1 MWKKLIALALALSL
15 CACSTSQ
22 PASTTNQSATT
33 ASVNNQKLKMNS
45 VPPSYLIECGD
56 IPTIESAGIQDV
68 KRAYLETQNELIGV
82 CMRHKN
88 LGGWVLDMIG
98 GDE

>member
-1 MWKKLIALALALSL
+1 MWKKLIALVLALNL

-22 PASTTNQSATT
+22 PASTTNQVAIT

-45 VPPSYLIECGD
+45 VPPGYLVECGD

-68 KRAYLETQNELIGV
+68 KKAYLETQNELIGV

-88 LGGWVLDMIG
+88 LAAWILEIKGSGK
-98 GDE
+98 